1 MRLRRRPT
9 VAVLSALALLVLAAQ
24 AHALPA
30 AKAGS
35 GGEAPRD
42 SVQQAQV
49 GGALWDRVQADQLG
63 EALLGETYRDACPA
77 ATAGHARCFARLATS
92 VLPDAASA
100 PVSAAASGSAVR
112 GYGPADLR
120 SAYALPS
127 TTRGAGQTVAIV
139 AAFDHPDAE
148 SDLAHYRSF
157 FGLPS
162 CTRANGCFRKVNQ
175 RGGSTPPRAD
185 AGWAQ
190 EISLDLDMVSAV
202 CPRCHLL
209 LVEADSNSLAN
220 LGAAVSRAA
229 SMGAKVI
236 SNSYG
241 APESQGLRNANAAFN
256 HPGHVLTAAAGDSGF
271 GLSFPAS
278 SQYVTAVGGTRLTRS
293 SNARGWTESVWSG
306 TGSGCSRVFPKPSWQ
321 TDGGC
326 PGRTVADVSAVADPA
341 TGVAMYHTFGVR
353 GGPWFKA
360 GGTSVSAPIIAGVYA
375 LAGNA
380 GSVRYGSFPHPS
392 VLAKMAVTVDHI
404 SGGRVEVGLGAGW
417 HGLEHTAYGFDM
429 PSSKERV
436 ARLAEQLEIVNREWS
451 DGPFDFHGTYF
462 RLEDLDA
469 LPKPVQRPRPN
480 LIVGGSAGPRS
491 AALAARWADE
501 YNTTLATLE
510 QCRQRRQRVA
520 SAWDAA
526 GRDPDTLRFSL
537 MTTCVVG
544 RDRAELRERLGR
556 LLDRTGRGGTA
567 EALIQSAPEH
577 WILGTVDQVAERL
590 RGYEAAGVQRV
601 MLQHL
606 VHDDLDM
613 VALIGDAVVPA
624 VA

>member
-9 VAVLSALALLVLAAQ
+9 VAVLSALALLVLAAR

-326 PGRTVADVSAVADPA
+326 SGRTVADVSAVADPA

-380 GSVRYGSFPHPS
+380 GSVRYGSFPYSHTGALHDVTSGANGSCGGSYLCTAMRGYDGPS
-392 VLAKMAVTVDHI
+392 
-404 SGGRVEVGLGAGW
+404 GLG
-417 HGLEHTAYGFDM
+417 T
-429 PSSKERV
+429 
-436 ARLAEQLEIVNREWS
+436 
-451 DGPFDFHGTYF
+451 
-462 RLEDLDA
+462 
-469 LPKPVQRPRPN
+469 PN
-480 LIVGGSAGPRS
+480 GSGA
-491 AALAARWADE
+491 
-501 YNTTLATLE
+501 
-510 QCRQRRQRVA
+510 
-520 SAWDAA
+520 
-526 GRDPDTLRFSL
+526 F
-537 MTTCVVG
+537 
-544 RDRAELRERLGR
+544 
-556 LLDRTGRGGTA
+556 
-567 EALIQSAPEH
+567 
-577 WILGTVDQVAERL
+577 
-590 RGYEAAGVQRV
+590 
-601 MLQHL
+601 
-606 VHDDLDM
+606 
-613 VALIGDAVVPA
+613 
-624 VA
+624 

>member
-185 AGWAQ
+185 ERSEERRVGK
-190 EISLDLDMVSAV
+190 E
-202 CPRCHLL
+202 CR
-209 LVEADSNSLAN
+209 
-220 LGAAVSRAA
+220 SR
-229 SMGAKVI
+229 
-236 SNSYG
+236 
-241 APESQGLRNANAAFN
+241 
-256 HPGHVLTAAAGDSGF
+256 
-271 GLSFPAS
+271 
-278 SQYVTAVGGTRLTRS
+278 
-293 SNARGWTESVWSG
+293 WS
-306 TGSGCSRVFPKPSWQ
+306 P
-321 TDGGC
+321 
-326 PGRTVADVSAVADPA
+326 
-341 TGVAMYHTFGVR
+341 YH
-353 GGPWFKA
+353 
-360 GGTSVSAPIIAGVYA
+360 
-375 LAGNA
+375 
-380 GSVRYGSFPHPS
+380 
-392 VLAKMAVTVDHI
+392 
-404 SGGRVEVGLGAGW
+404 
-417 HGLEHTAYGFDM
+417 
-429 PSSKERV
+429 
-436 ARLAEQLEIVNREWS
+436 
-451 DGPFDFHGTYF
+451 
-462 RLEDLDA
+462 
-469 LPKPVQRPRPN
+469 
-480 LIVGGSAGPRS
+480 
-491 AALAARWADE
+491 
-501 YNTTLATLE
+501 
-510 QCRQRRQRVA
+510 
-520 SAWDAA
+520 
-526 GRDPDTLRFSL
+526 
-537 MTTCVVG
+537 
-544 RDRAELRERLGR
+544 
-556 LLDRTGRGGTA
+556 
-567 EALIQSAPEH
+567 
-577 WILGTVDQVAERL
+577 
-590 RGYEAAGVQRV
+590 
-601 MLQHL
+601 
-606 VHDDLDM
+606 
-613 VALIGDAVVPA
+613 
-624 VA
+624 

>member
-9 VAVLSALALLVLAAQ
+9 VAVLSALALLALAAQ

-30 AKAGS
+30 AKAGT

-49 GGALWDRVQADQLG
+49 GAAQSGPRTGPALR
-63 EALLGETYRDACPA
+63 GETYRDACPA
-77 ATAGHARCFARLATS
+77 AASGHARCFARLATS

-209 LVEADSNSLAN
+209 LVEADSNSLLD
-220 LGAAVSRAA
+220 LGTAVTRAA
-229 SMGAKVI
+229 AMGARVI

-241 APESQGLRNANAAFN
+241 APESQGQRRYNAAFN
-256 HPGHVLTAAAGDSGF
+256 HPGQAITAAVGDSGL

-278 SQYVTAVGGTRLTRS
+278 SQYVTAVGDTRLVRS
-293 SNARGWTESVWSG
+293 TSRRGWAETVWRG
-306 TGSGCSRVFPKPSWQ
+306 TGSGCSMVIPKPSWQ
-321 TDGGC
+321 TDRGC

-341 TGVAMYHTFGVR
+341 TGVAMYHTLGDG

-360 GGTSVSAPIIAGVYA
+360 GGTSVSTPIIAGVYA

-380 GSVRYGSFPHPS
+380 GSVRSASFPYAHTGWLHDVTSGANGSCGGSYLCTAMRGYDGPS
-392 VLAKMAVTVDHI
+392 
-404 SGGRVEVGLGAGW
+404 GLG
-417 HGLEHTAYGFDM
+417 T
-429 PSSKERV
+429 
-436 ARLAEQLEIVNREWS
+436 
-451 DGPFDFHGTYF
+451 
-462 RLEDLDA
+462 
-469 LPKPVQRPRPN
+469 PN
-480 LIVGGSAGPRS
+480 GSGA
-491 AALAARWADE
+491 
-501 YNTTLATLE
+501 
-510 QCRQRRQRVA
+510 
-520 SAWDAA
+520 
-526 GRDPDTLRFSL
+526 F
-537 MTTCVVG
+537 
-544 RDRAELRERLGR
+544 
-556 LLDRTGRGGTA
+556 
-567 EALIQSAPEH
+567 
-577 WILGTVDQVAERL
+577 
-590 RGYEAAGVQRV
+590 
-601 MLQHL
+601 
-606 VHDDLDM
+606 
-613 VALIGDAVVPA
+613 
-624 VA
+624 

>member
-9 VAVLSALALLVLAAQ
+9 VAVLSALALLALAAQ

-30 AKAGS
+30 AKAGT

-49 GGALWDRVQADQLG
+49 GAAQSGPRTGPALR
-63 EALLGETYRDACPA
+63 GETYRDACPA
-77 ATAGHARCFARLATS
+77 AASGHARCFARLATS

-202 CPRCHLL
+202 SPRCHLL

-306 TGSGCSRVFPKPSWQ
+306 TGGGCS
-321 TDGGC
+321 
-326 PGRTVADVSAVADPA
+326 GRTVADVSAVADPA

-380 GSVRYGSFPHPS
+380 GSVRYGSFPYSHTGALHDVTSGANGSCGGSYLCTAMRGYDGPS
-392 VLAKMAVTVDHI
+392 
-404 SGGRVEVGLGAGW
+404 GLG
-417 HGLEHTAYGFDM
+417 T
-429 PSSKERV
+429 
-436 ARLAEQLEIVNREWS
+436 
-451 DGPFDFHGTYF
+451 
-462 RLEDLDA
+462 
-469 LPKPVQRPRPN
+469 PN
-480 LIVGGSAGPRS
+480 GSGA
-491 AALAARWADE
+491 
-501 YNTTLATLE
+501 
-510 QCRQRRQRVA
+510 
-520 SAWDAA
+520 
-526 GRDPDTLRFSL
+526 F
-537 MTTCVVG
+537 
-544 RDRAELRERLGR
+544 
-556 LLDRTGRGGTA
+556 
-567 EALIQSAPEH
+567 
-577 WILGTVDQVAERL
+577 
-590 RGYEAAGVQRV
+590 
-601 MLQHL
+601 
-606 VHDDLDM
+606 
-613 VALIGDAVVPA
+613 
-624 VA
+624 

>member
-278 SQYVTAVGGTRLTRS
+278 SQYVTAVGGT
-293 SNARGWTESVWSG
+293 
-306 TGSGCSRVFPKPSWQ
+306 
-321 TDGGC
+321 
-326 PGRTVADVSAVADPA
+326 GRTVADVSAVADPA

-380 GSVRYGSFPHPS
+380 GSVRYGSFPYSHTGALHDVTSGANGSCGGSYLCTAMRGYDGPS
-392 VLAKMAVTVDHI
+392 
-404 SGGRVEVGLGAGW
+404 GLG
-417 HGLEHTAYGFDM
+417 T
-429 PSSKERV
+429 
-436 ARLAEQLEIVNREWS
+436 
-451 DGPFDFHGTYF
+451 
-462 RLEDLDA
+462 
-469 LPKPVQRPRPN
+469 PN
-480 LIVGGSAGPRS
+480 GSGA
-491 AALAARWADE
+491 
-501 YNTTLATLE
+501 
-510 QCRQRRQRVA
+510 
-520 SAWDAA
+520 
-526 GRDPDTLRFSL
+526 F
-537 MTTCVVG
+537 
-544 RDRAELRERLGR
+544 
-556 LLDRTGRGGTA
+556 
-567 EALIQSAPEH
+567 
-577 WILGTVDQVAERL
+577 
-590 RGYEAAGVQRV
+590 
-601 MLQHL
+601 
-606 VHDDLDM
+606 
-613 VALIGDAVVPA
+613 
-624 VA
+624 

>member
-220 LGAAVSRAA
+220 L
-229 SMGAKVI
+229 
-236 SNSYG
+236 
-241 APESQGLRNANAAFN
+241 
-256 HPGHVLTAAAGDSGF
+256 AAAGDSGF

-326 PGRTVADVSAVADPA
+326 SGRTVADVSAVADPA

-380 GSVRYGSFPHPS
+380 GSVRYGSFPYSHTGALHDVTSGANGSCGGSYLCTAMRGYDGPS
-392 VLAKMAVTVDHI
+392 
-404 SGGRVEVGLGAGW
+404 GLG
-417 HGLEHTAYGFDM
+417 T
-429 PSSKERV
+429 
-436 ARLAEQLEIVNREWS
+436 
-451 DGPFDFHGTYF
+451 
-462 RLEDLDA
+462 
-469 LPKPVQRPRPN
+469 PN
-480 LIVGGSAGPRS
+480 GSGA
-491 AALAARWADE
+491 
-501 YNTTLATLE
+501 
-510 QCRQRRQRVA
+510 
-520 SAWDAA
+520 
-526 GRDPDTLRFSL
+526 F
-537 MTTCVVG
+537 
-544 RDRAELRERLGR
+544 
-556 LLDRTGRGGTA
+556 
-567 EALIQSAPEH
+567 
-577 WILGTVDQVAERL
+577 
-590 RGYEAAGVQRV
+590 
-601 MLQHL
+601 
-606 VHDDLDM
+606 
-613 VALIGDAVVPA
+613 
-624 VA
+624 